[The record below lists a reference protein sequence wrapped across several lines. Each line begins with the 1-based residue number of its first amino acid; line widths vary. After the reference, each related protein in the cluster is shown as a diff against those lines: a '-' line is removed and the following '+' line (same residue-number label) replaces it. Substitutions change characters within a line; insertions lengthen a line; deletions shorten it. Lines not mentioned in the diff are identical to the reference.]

1 MNKIDDISK
10 YTNLKNII
18 IPKGDAYRVP
28 STPYQ
33 DPSGVANIGL
43 TYSTKTIV
51 NVIVTFGIV
60 VFIVLVIMALIP
72 RRTPTF
78 TPAAKSTFNSK
89 GYLDTT
95 VTHTYDN
102 MKNLKVKMNL

>member
-10 YTNLKNII
+10 YNNLKNII
-18 IPKGDAYRVP
+18 IQKGDAYRVP
-28 STPYQ
+28 S
-33 DPSGVANIGL
+33 VIANTGL

-60 VFIVLVIMALIP
+60 AFIVLVIMLSLS
-72 RRTPTF
+72 RKTPTF
-78 TPAAKSTFNSK
+78 ATATKSTFNSK

>member
-1 MNKIDDISK
+1 MNKIYDISK

-18 IPKGDAYRVP
+18 IPKGDAYRE
-28 STPYQ
+28 
-33 DPSGVANIGL
+33 PSGVANIGL